1 VYPRPYSTLCIPA
14 APQASSSRPR
24 GLSRPDRDCFD
35 LLRRLRSEDEG
46 SGTSCRGRVVSLPIS
61 GPRSAFTAS
70 LSTKAQYETQG
81 AVWALRSC
89 GSPRLLRPV
98 TRCRT
103 HAAPLETHRLAIS
116 HVSRHYLDMPRFDWD
131 ERKNKSNRSKHR
143 IWFEEAQSVF
153 SDRMH
158 AYFMIRST
166 PSTRI
171 GSFYL
176 V

>member
-1 VYPRPYSTLCIPA
+1 MG
-14 APQASSSRPR
+14 SS
-24 GLSRPDRDCFD
+24 
-35 LLRRLRSEDEG
+35 
-46 SGTSCRGRVVSLPIS
+46 
-61 GPRSAFTAS
+61 
-70 LSTKAQYETQG
+70 
-81 AVWALRSC
+81 RSC

-103 HAAPLETHRLAIS
+103 HAAPSKRDRLAIP
-116 HVSRHYLDMPRFDWD
+116 HVSRYYLEML
-131 ERKNKSNRSKHR
+131 RSIGTNGRTKAIGSSTEFGLKRHR
-143 IWFEEAQSVF
+143 AFLAI
-153 SDRMH
+153 RMD

>member
-1 VYPRPYSTLCIPA
+1 MG
-14 APQASSSRPR
+14 SS
-24 GLSRPDRDCFD
+24 
-35 LLRRLRSEDEG
+35 
-46 SGTSCRGRVVSLPIS
+46 
-61 GPRSAFTAS
+61 
-70 LSTKAQYETQG
+70 
-81 AVWALRSC
+81 RSC

-103 HAAPLETHRLAIS
+103 YAAPLETDRLAIS
-116 HVSRHYLDMPRFDWD
+116 HVSRYYLDMLRFDWD
-131 ERKNKSNRSKHR
+131 ERKNKSNRIKHG
-143 IWFEEAQSVF
+143 IWFEEARAF
-153 SDRMH
+153 LAIRMD